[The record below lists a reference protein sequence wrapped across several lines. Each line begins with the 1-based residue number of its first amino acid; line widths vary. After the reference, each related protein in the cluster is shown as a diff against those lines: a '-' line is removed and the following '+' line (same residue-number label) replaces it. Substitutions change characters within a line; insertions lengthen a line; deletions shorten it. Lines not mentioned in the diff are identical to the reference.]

1 MQPEG
6 GSSTGILSM
15 SAATECIAKEGLLCG
30 NAIESMG
37 ICEAEVLGV
46 WRCMQRRAVQV
57 GH

>member
-1 MQPEG
+1 
-6 GSSTGILSM
+6 M